1 MFTIKGR
8 RIISLVAAIGLAV
21 TIISCGSL
29 TRSAANGDVEGIKT
43 FLDKGENVNGYD
55 WEGWTPLMWAVFYNQ
70 YAAVKYL
77 LERGAIPDEPS
88 KDYKRGLAAG
98 STALMICAYYN
109 LAASARLLLKAG
121 ADRNLKNSKG
131 DSAMS
136 LARYYNHGD
145 VLALFDEFPAKGGK
159 K

>member
-1 MFTIKGR
+1 MFTIKR
-8 RIISLVAAIGLAV
+8 MRIISLVMAAGLAL
-21 TIISCGSL
+21 TIVSCGSL
-29 TRSAANGDVEGIKT
+29 TRSAANGDVEGVKT
-43 FLDKGENVNGYD
+43 YLDKGENVNGYD
-55 WEGWTPLMWAVFYNQ
+55 WEGWTPLMWAVLYNQ

-77 LERGAIPDEPS
+77 LERGAIPDAPS
-88 KDYKRGLAAG
+88 KDYKKGLSAG

-109 LAASARLLLKAG
+109 LAASAKLLLKAG

-131 DSAMS
+131 DSALS

-145 VLALFDEFPAKGGK
+145 VLALFDEIPAGGGK